1 MFYCKILGKCTE
13 LRNLERKEKGQLT
26 CHWCPFSDE
35 GVSTGVCITYGV
47 IQGTWGTPHPS
58 VFSPTSDLASIHLC
72 GCDHRLASA
81 DNESLHDQASER
93 ILEGNVLTAVSWEGV
108 IIGKGKI
115 ALLEETFIQPMSHVT
130 RLIVKC
136 TLWKPQARSRSW
148 CWIALS
154 VLMQLSADPL
164 FRLGGSHGN
173 AFLLGGSHGN
183 ATCASLTGLY
193 LLDSGDPTE
202 TVNSKPIEAVML
214 PLAPTNNE
222 SHTLTITVTPGDQT
236 SSRI

>member
-1 MFYCKILGKCTE
+1 M
-13 LRNLERKEKGQLT
+13 
-26 CHWCPFSDE
+26 
-35 GVSTGVCITYGV
+35 
-47 IQGTWGTPHPS
+47 
-58 VFSPTSDLASIHLC
+58 
-72 GCDHRLASA
+72 
-81 DNESLHDQASER
+81 
-93 ILEGNVLTAVSWEGV
+93 
-108 IIGKGKI
+108 I

-164 FRLGGSHGN
+164 FQ
-173 AFLLGGSHGN
+173 LGGSHGN